1 MIKNLKVRVKIFILT
16 TTLTLMMLFIGGI
29 GVFQLNKADERMQK
43 MYNENFSSVLKLNNS
58 INEERSIETSIYKI
72 ILNVGNK
79 NLQEEEKEKAI
90 KSQESFDKNFSNY
103 KNIYIDEH
111 TSKEIIGIE
120 TKLKSYRE
128 KQNEI
133 INLAI
138 SGNGGEAK
146 KQLELVE
153 LDFGEGFR
161 YELNKLANYSNTI
174 AESIKI
180 ENEQAIKKLISL
192 LITSIILVL
201 ITGIIAAALI
211 TRNIVKPLKIA
222 VNEMEIISKG
232 DFSREIDK
240 KALNRK
246 DELGII
252 LKYITI
258 IQNSL
263 STLLENVK
271 IESKNTEYSIKNI
284 NSNIYDL
291 NISLENMAATSEE
304 VTAIMEET
312 AASTQEMNHSI
323 ESIEISAESIANKA
337 KDGSKI
343 AGEISKRAVD
353 NKNSVNLG
361 LNNTNEI
368 LESTKATLKGA
379 IEQTKVINK
388 IYELSEIIIEITEQT
403 NLLALNASIEAARA
417 GESGRGFAVVA
428 EEIRKL
434 AEASKDS
441 VIKIKET
448 GNDISTAVSSLID
461 SSNSLISFM
470 DKDLQNEFSN
480 MIRVTETYKDDG
492 ILIDNIVNEFDKI
505 SNDLLISIKEISDI
519 MNGVSKATAEGSSGI
534 TNIAN
539 KIVDASNKSDKTII
553 NSNNA
558 MDSSKKLKESIDVFK
573 IRE

>member
-43 MYNENFSSVLKLNNS
+43 MYNENFSSVLSLNNS

-79 NLQEEEKEKAI
+79 DLQEEEKEKAI

-128 KQNEI
+128 NQNEI

-312 AASTQEMNHSI
+312 AASTQEINHSI

-448 GNDISTAVSSLID
+448 GNDISTAVNSLID

>member
-43 MYNENFSSVLKLNNS
+43 MYNENFSSVLSLNNS

-72 ILNVGNK
+72 ILNAGNK
-79 NLQEEEKEKAI
+79 DLQEEEKEKAI

>member
-16 TTLTLMMLFIGGI
+16 TTLTLMMLVIGGI
-29 GVFQLNKADERMQK
+29 GIFQLNKADERMQK
-43 MYNENFSSVLKLNNS
+43 MYNENFSSVLSLNNS

-79 NLQEEEKEKAI
+79 NFQEEEKEKVI
-90 KSQESFDKNFSNY
+90 KSKENFDKNFSNY
-103 KNIYIDEH
+103 KNIYIDDH
-111 TSKEIIGIE
+111 TSKAIIGIE
-120 TKLKSYRE
+120 TKLKPYRD

-138 SGNGGEAK
+138 SGNGDEAK

-192 LITSIILVL
+192 LLTSIILVL
-201 ITGIIAAALI
+201 ITGIIAAAAI
-211 TRNIVKPLKIA
+211 TRNIVKPLKVA

-232 DFSREIDK
+232 DFSKEIDK
-240 KALNRK
+240 KVLNRK

-263 STLLENVK
+263 SILLENVK
-271 IESKNTEYSIKNI
+271 IESKNTEYSIMNI

-312 AASTQEMNHSI
+312 SASTQEIGHSI
-323 ESIEISAESIANKA
+323 EAIEISAESIANKA

-343 AGEISKRAVD
+343 AGEISNRALN

-361 LNNTNEI
+361 LKNTNEV
-368 LESTKATLKGA
+368 LESTKITLKDA

-388 IYELSEIIIEITEQT
+388 IYQLSEIIIEITEQT

-417 GESGRGFAVVA
+417 GEAGRGFAVVA

-434 AEASKDS
+434 AEASKES

-448 GNDISTAVSSLID
+448 GNDISAAVNSLID

-492 ILIDNIVNEFDKI
+492 ILIDNIVKEFDKI

-519 MNGVSKATAEGSSGI
+519 MNGVSKATIEGSSGI
-534 TNIAN
+534 ANIAN
-539 KIVDASNKSDKTII
+539 KIVDASSKSDKTII

-558 MDSSKKLKESIDVFK
+558 MESSKKLIESINVFK
-573 IRE
+573 IRK

>member
-16 TTLTLMMLFIGGI
+16 TTLTLMMLIIGGI
-29 GVFQLNKADERMQK
+29 GIFQLNKADDRMQK
-43 MYNENFSSVLKLNNS
+43 MYNENFSSVLSLNNS

-72 ILNVGNK
+72 ILNVGDK
-79 NLQEEEKEKAI
+79 NFQEEEKEKVV
-90 KSQESFDKNFSNY
+90 KSKENFDKNFSNY
-103 KNIYIDEH
+103 KNIYIDDH
-111 TSKEIIGIE
+111 TSKSIIGIE

-138 SGNGGEAK
+138 LGNGAEAK

-180 ENEQAIKKLISL
+180 ENELAIKKLITL
-192 LITSIILVL
+192 LFISIILVL
-201 ITGIIAAALI
+201 ITGIIASIVI
-211 TRNIVKPLKIA
+211 TRNIVIPLRIA

-263 STLLENVK
+263 SSLLKNVK
-271 IESKNTEYSIKNI
+271 VESKNTESSIMNI

-291 NISLENMAATSEE
+291 NISLENMEATSEE

-312 AASTQEMNHSI
+312 SASTQEIEHSI
-323 ESIEISAESIANKA
+323 QAIEISAESIANKA

-343 AGEISKRAVD
+343 AGEISNRALD

-361 LNNTNEI
+361 LKNTNEV
-368 LESTKATLKGA
+368 LESTKITLRDA

-388 IYELSEIIIEITEQT
+388 IYKLSEIIIEITEQT

-428 EEIRKL
+428 EEIRIL
-434 AEASKDS
+434 AEASKES
-441 VIKIKET
+441 VIKIKEA
-448 GNDISTAVSSLID
+448 GNDISAAVRSLID
-461 SSNSLISFM
+461 SSNGLISFM
-470 DKDLQNEFSN
+470 DNDLQNEFSN

-492 ILIDNIVNEFDKI
+492 VLVDNIVNELDKI

-519 MNGVSKATAEGSSGI
+519 MNGVSKATIEGSSGI
-534 TNIAN
+534 NNIAN
-539 KIVDASNKSDKTII
+539 KIVDASSKSDKTTI

-558 MDSSKKLKESIDVFK
+558 MESSKKLIESIDVFK